1 MAFSLNT
8 KSNADSGGI
17 GGDFVYNRP
26 PKGVDKNIVIIA
38 LVVVAFVT
46 YKIIKKK

>member
-17 GGDFVYNRP
+17 GDFVYNRP
-26 PKGVDKNIVIIA
+26 PKGIDQNIVIIA
-38 LVVVAFVT
+38 MVVVAFVA